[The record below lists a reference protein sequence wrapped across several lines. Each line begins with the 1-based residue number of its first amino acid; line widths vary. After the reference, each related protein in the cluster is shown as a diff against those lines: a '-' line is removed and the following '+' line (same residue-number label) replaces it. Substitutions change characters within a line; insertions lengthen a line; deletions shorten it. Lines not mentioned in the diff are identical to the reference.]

1 MVALGAMLLV
11 NPWVIIAGGAV
22 GAVAFLVTRQATIGA
37 VAGALGGLVTIAA
50 LGATGQMSPWL
61 VPGAAAWCLLIVLGF
76 HDNIARLLKGN
87 ETRLGG

>member
-1 MVALGAMLLV
+1 M
-11 NPWVIIAGGAV
+11 
-22 GAVAFLVTRQATIGA
+22 GAVAFLLTRQPTIGA
-37 VAGALGGLVTIAA
+37 VAGALGGVVAIAV

-61 VPGAAAWCLLIVLGF
+61 VPGTAAWCLLIILGF